1 MITKVI
7 KFVDV
12 KPDEGTNGAFTAKEL
27 TFPNGIY
34 NDIHEFIDVIIT
46 ACKIA
51 ESHFYF
57 EQ

>member
-1 MITKVI
+1 MLN
-7 KFVDV
+7 
-12 KPDEGTNGAFTAKEL
+12 PMRTNGAFMAKEL

-46 ACKIA
+46 ACKVA